1 MTALELLKKVNEVA
15 REEKAKLTKSF
26 FSGDKSY
33 YKQMLMKYPKCYF
46 NADVYET
53 INNLSATIAHGKEY

>member
-1 MTALELLKKVNEVA
+1 MTTLQLIQEVNKTA
-15 REEKAKLTKSF
+15 REEKAKLTKSY

-33 YKQMLMKYPKCYF
+33 YKQMLKAYPKCYH

-53 INNLSATIAHGKEY
+53 INNLSAKIAQNKDY